1 MTPFYGWDATASRL
15 EPLLE
20 KALKAPLSHFK
31 FEQTFAFF
39 AFDFFDHLKCSYLQ
53 KSTIMTYNT
62 ELLKRPP
69 EFVNPRNDN
78 NDNNDYYKYS

>member
-1 MTPFYGWDATASRL
+1 MIPYYGWDATASRL

-39 AFDFFDHLKCSYLQ
+39 AFDFFD
-53 KSTIMTYNT
+53 
-62 ELLKRPP
+62 LLKVQLFT
-69 EFVNPRNDN
+69 EINN
-78 NDNNDYYKYS
+78 NDL

>member
-39 AFDFFDHLKCSYLQ
+39 AFDFFDHLKVQL
-53 KSTIMTYNT
+53 STEIN
-62 ELLKRPP
+62 
-69 EFVNPRNDN
+69 N
-78 NDNNDYYKYS
+78 NDL